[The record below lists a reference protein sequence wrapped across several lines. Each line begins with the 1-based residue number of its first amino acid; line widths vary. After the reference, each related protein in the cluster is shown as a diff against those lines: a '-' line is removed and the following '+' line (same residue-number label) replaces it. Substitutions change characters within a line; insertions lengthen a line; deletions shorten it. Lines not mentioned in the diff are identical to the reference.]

1 MKGKTHDL
9 NHDLTFSAHTINCV
23 CHSVRSMFRVLAMF
37 NFGSGFSSAVSAE
50 INCLSVL
57 NPIKGGKADDKPRFY
72 ASTKKMT

>member
-1 MKGKTHDL
+1 MIEDSNGKRFIL
-9 NHDLTFSAHTINCV
+9 RA
-23 CHSVRSMFRVLAMF
+23 CHFERTMNQSPSF
-37 NFGSGFSSAVSAE
+37 SAE